1 MVVSGLNHGLHKTS
15 FDQDPPSKQQRTW
28 DTNGDGILQKGEAD
42 SWYLYGNGEQ
52 ITVDNSKIDW
62 TGLKMPLK
70 GNPNFAIST
79 IDAFT
84 DLPYETAA
92 TYGGTSFQRTSSKTA
107 IVRDQLYHYEL
118 RPNNSLGN
126 IGRNIMNELG
136 RAGGTNYTNTGQAP
150 LTGKPFMIHYSNP
163 TIRFK

>member
-1 MVVSGLNHGLHKTS
+1 MHQMDS

-70 GNPNFAIST
+70 GNSSFAIST
-79 IDAFT
+79 VDAFT
-84 DLPYETAA
+84 DLPIETAA
-92 TYGGTSFQRTSSKTA
+92 TYGGTSFQRTSPKTA

-126 IGRNIMNELG
+126 IGRNIMNEIG

-150 LTGKPFMIHYSNP
+150 LTGTPYMIHYSNP